1 MNNPSRKTWSK
12 EQFEKTLDIQ
22 IDYVNGNTFLN
33 GIVARYLRL
42 LREDYQECYP
52 DTKKE
57 VQNNGDVFSSKDTTN
72 I

>member
-12 EQFEKTLDIQ
+12 EQFEKALDIQ
-22 IDYVNGNTFLN
+22 IDYVKGINFLN
-33 GIVARYLRL
+33 GIVVRYIRM

-57 VQNNGDVFSSKDTTN
+57 VQNNGDVFSSRDTKKV
-72 I
+72 